1 MGVSG
6 LDALEGFELG
16 DLVEE
21 LLVVCTEFFIL
32 FLLLLIDR
40 LEVGDLHLE
49 SLDLGGAGGLSN
61 LLLPLDLEEFFLELV
76 DLLIG
81 VLVLEFEAVKLLV
94 GLELELLSV

>member
-6 LDALEGFELG
+6 LDALERLELG

-21 LLVVCTEFFIL
+21 LLIVTTELFIF
-32 FLLLLIDR
+32 FLLLLVDR

-49 SLDLGGAGGLSN
+49 SLDLGGTGGLSN

-81 VLVLEFEAVKLLV
+81 VLVLELESVKLLV
-94 GLELELLSV
+94 GLEFELLSV